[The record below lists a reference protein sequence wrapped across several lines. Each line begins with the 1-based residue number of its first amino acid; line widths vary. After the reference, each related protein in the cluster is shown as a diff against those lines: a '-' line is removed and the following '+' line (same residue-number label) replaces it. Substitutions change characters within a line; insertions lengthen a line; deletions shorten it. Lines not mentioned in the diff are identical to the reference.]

1 MPLVLVVD
9 DSPLDRTL
17 AGKML
22 SKERGI
28 TVSYAANGADALQ
41 QIRQQMPDAVVTDLQ
56 MPEMDGLQLVA
67 AIKQSFPLLPVIL
80 MTAQGSEEIATEALR
95 IGAASYVPKA
105 SLAKHLGEV
114 VARIVSAAAIDRSHS
129 RLMNALT
136 ECHCRFTLQ
145 NDPGLIEP
153 LVNRLQEMLRCLPLA
168 DESERLRVGI
178 AVKHA
183 ILNGLYLGNLE
194 LPADTEDLNSAEAVS
209 LVLDR
214 CADPRYSQRR
224 LVIDARLSPEVAE
237 FRIQHEGPGLDR
249 LLLPEAQ
256 DVARSSSHLIRGWIL
271 MRSIMDEAQLSPDG
285 RTQTLIKRAVSEP
298 GFLLEE

>member
-9 DSPLDRTL
+9 DNPVDRTL
-17 AGKML
+17 AGRIL
-22 SKERGI
+22 TKEPGL
-28 TVSYAANGADALQ
+28 TVSYAVDGADALQ
-41 QIRQQMPDAVVTDLQ
+41 QIRQQLPDAVVTDLQ

-67 AIKQSFPLLPVIL
+67 SIKQSFPLLPVIL

-95 IGAASYVPKA
+95 IGAASYVPKS

-114 VARIVSAAAIDRSHS
+114 VSRIVSAAAIDRSQS

-183 ILNGLYLGNLE
+183 MLSGLYLGNLE
-194 LPADTEDLNSAEAVS
+194 LPPATEDFTSPEAIG
-209 LVLDR
+209 LILDR
-214 CADPRYSQRR
+214 SADPDYAQRK
-224 LVIDARLSPEVAE
+224 LVIDARLSPERAE
-237 FRIQHEGPGLDR
+237 FRIQHEGLGFDR
-249 LLLPEAQ
+249 PQLPQAQ

-271 MRSIMDEAQLSPDG
+271 TRSIMDETELSPDG
-285 RTQTLIKRAVSEP
+285 RTLTLIKRAVSDPE
-298 GFLLEE
+298 FLLED